1 MYIVCIHYVM
11 CTKVL
16 YIIMVMYDYS
26 TAVPS
31 HLRKYKN
38 NNNAVSVNTTART
51 RHKHVRLRC
60 IIKRGKLQEIHA
72 DYQTAA
78 RGIENSNV
86 IHFWNFW
93 RSKHRMPMTI
103 MLSISHLI
111 DLICHWL
118 YWYTIP
124 YCIIFMFSYGQRRV
138 STTLHKW
145 NANIFYLATCKI
157 AREQQHG
164 PGFVD
169 YHCVER
175 GTEFLSRWNQLLFLH
190 VNIT

>member
-1 MYIVCIHYVM
+1 MYIIILIILCTDMYIISCIHVM

-16 YIIMVMYDYS
+16 YMYIIMVMYDYS

-60 IIKRGKLQEIHA
+60 IIKRGKLQELHA

-86 IHFWNFW
+86 IHF
-93 RSKHRMPMTI
+93 
-103 MLSISHLI
+103 
-111 DLICHWL
+111 
-118 YWYTIP
+118 
-124 YCIIFMFSYGQRRV
+124 
-138 STTLHKW
+138 
-145 NANIFYLATCKI
+145 
-157 AREQQHG
+157 
-164 PGFVD
+164 
-169 YHCVER
+169 
-175 GTEFLSRWNQLLFLH
+175 
-190 VNIT
+190 